1 MVENSIPKILI
12 PSVKVEDME
21 RTFELT
27 QEDKDFWNLYR
38 NKYKNVTETTTEKE
52 DVDVQKNPDGIEYIL
67 SRYDFKRADGVI
79 RWTDWVIYEDANMI
93 FITKEEDLARFMF
106 ESKVKNKVKV

>member
-12 PSVKVEDME
+12 PSVDTQFPKDTLEQAELSKV
-21 RTFELT
+21 
-27 QEDKDFWNLYR
+27 FWELYR
-38 NKYKNVTETTTEKE
+38 DKYRNVETTIEKE
-52 DVDVQKNPDGIEYIL
+52 DVDTQKNPDGIEYIL
-67 SRYDFKRADGVI
+67 SRYDFKKADGVI
-79 RWTDWVIYEDANMI
+79 RWTDWVIYEDGNSI